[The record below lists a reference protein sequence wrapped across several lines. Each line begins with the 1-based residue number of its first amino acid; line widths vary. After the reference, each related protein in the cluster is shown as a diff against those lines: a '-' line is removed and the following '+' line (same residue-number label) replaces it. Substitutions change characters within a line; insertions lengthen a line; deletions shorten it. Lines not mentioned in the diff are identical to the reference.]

1 MIDYYAIEYFTES
14 DAESNIPHF
23 PTIYIM
29 TAEGENIKEEEEKT
43 AENDNIS
50 GCLNFSPEQGGVTGK
65 LYKK

>member
-50 GCLNFSPEQGGVTGK
+50 GQSHCPSVKGGVTGK